1 VCNANLQNSL
11 AYGGDVCDTTGTSTT
26 TTNGLLP
33 PPLFAPTNTTSQ
45 MCAPPQDT
53 FFIGDDDF
61 SATAGS
67 RHHRASFFGADMGCV
82 SEHELKWDDFSSI
95 ATTTTNTLSTT
106 TDLLCRQASHGVDD
120 LAAFFFSD
128 ENRVVF

>member
-1 VCNANLQNSL
+1 MTCLQNSL
-11 AYGGDVCDTTGTSTT
+11 AYGGDVCDMTRTST

-33 PPLFAPTNTTSQ
+33 PPLFATTSQ

-67 RHHRASFFGADMGCV
+67 CPHRASFFGADMGCV

-95 ATTTTNTLSTT
+95 ATTTTNTFSTT
-106 TDLLCRQASHGVDD
+106 TDLLCRQTSDGVDD